1 MLYLFCLFFGAI
13 GPVNNMLNV
22 KAGQCLGTARGA
34 LINYAE
40 ATILS
45 TLLIFLMGLG
55 QELAWSHIASVPP
68 IYYCGSVFGLLAMG
82 LIITATPKTGVVLCS
97 ICLMIG
103 SMTTSAILDYVFY
116 DLFSWRKV
124 VGILLIMAGII
135 TKQMD
140 SARQV

>member
-1 MLYLFCLFFGAI
+1 
-13 GPVNNMLNV
+13 
-22 KAGQCLGTARGA
+22 
-34 LINYAE
+34 
-40 ATILS
+40 
-45 TLLIFLMGLG
+45 
-55 QELAWSHIASVPP
+55 
-68 IYYCGSVFGLLAMG
+68 MG

-116 DLFSWRKV
+116 GLFSWRKV